1 MILAHKNENEFIHF
15 IRERVESLYFKIEHH
30 YTIIIFIEMYIRGF
44 LRNHGKNSLENII
57 FEGYLRF

>member
-30 YTIIIFIEMYIRGF
+30 YTIIIFIEMYIRVYF
-44 LRNHGKNSLENII
+44 TENSFENII

>member
-15 IRERVESLYFKIEHH
+15 IREMVESLYFKIEHH
-30 YTIIIFIEMYIRGF
+30 YTIIIFIEMYIRVYF
-44 LRNHGKNSLENII
+44 TENSFENII